1 MYFCKEN
8 ISHWLSLALRWREIV
23 EKKRKKLLWKKQNKI
38 FKKGNRTS
46 KEQRNERQQKN
57 NNTWTHLLLK
67 NNNTFFETYITYLLV
82 ECNLMGIRM
91 YFQVTKQLKLF
102 FSSCISLSLILTVSI
117 LLTSFLCKMWNNKQQ
132 NTA

>member
-1 MYFCKEN
+1 MNDGRSKCIFARKN

-23 EKKRKKLLWKKQNKI
+23 EKKKEIIMKEKYKI

-46 KEQRNERQQKN
+46 KEQRNKRQQKN
-57 NNTWTHLLLK
+57 NTSITKKTTTH
-67 NNNTFFETYITYLLV
+67 FFETYYILV

-102 FSSCISLSLILTVSI
+102 FSSYISLSLILTVSI
-117 LLTSFLCKMWNNKQQ
+117 LLTSFSCKMWNM
-132 NTA
+132 

>member
-1 MYFCKEN
+1 MNDGRSKCIFARKTSRIDWVWHYDGEK
-8 ISHWLSLALRWREIV
+8 LLK
-23 EKKRKKLLWKKQNKI
+23 KKRKKLLWKKQNKI

-57 NNTWTHLLLK
+57 NNTRTHLLLK
-67 NNNTFFETYITYLLV
+67 NNNNTFFETYITYLLV

-117 LLTSFLCKMWNNKQQ
+117 LLTSFIV
-132 NTA
+132 